1 MTSRRNKKT
10 NGAPPGKRKLVI
22 WSIPFIII
30 GVGFFIWTIL
40 GVIIFIGKNIEAF
53 QYSKNCVVIEGEVA
67 TANRQWIKEAGKHGS
82 SYWGYK
88 GDIVY
93 TNENGEQAIF
103 KIDEYIKKELV
114 VGQRI
119 KLIYQPDAPQDVDRA
134 VYHFLLFRYV
144 PEHLYINPLAIFS
157 FFIFGLAGYG
167 VLWLGMDC
175 LWDDANKPKEPLR
188 DKIYRLEQNIAL
200 SKFGTIFFLLV
211 FGAICISYIGLFNP
225 FKACWTEAVVEGM
238 ELHKVSES
246 SGEYTE
252 YYRYECSV
260 VTQKGETVTGYLI
273 EEAGKWETGDR
284 LEILWYEGINLE
296 KRLNTP
302 ESFRENL
309 ILMLFP
315 LGIALLWGYY
325 EIQYKR
331 ALKEN
336 VKGNFVKSD

>member
-1 MTSRRNKKT
+1 MTSRRKKKG
-10 NGAPPGKRKLVI
+10 NGVPSSKRKLVI

-67 TANRQWIKEAGKHGS
+67 TANRQWIEEAGKHGS

-93 TNENGEQAIF
+93 TSENGEQAIF
-103 KIDEYIKKELV
+103 KIDEYVKKELV

-157 FFIFGLAGYG
+157 LLLFVLAGYG
-167 VLWLGMDC
+167 FLWLGFDC
-175 LWDDANKPKEPLR
+175 LWDDGTEPKESLSE
-188 DKIYRLEQNIAL
+188 KLYRFEQNIAL
-200 SKFGTIFFLLV
+200 SKFGTIFFLLF
-211 FGAICISYIGLFNP
+211 FGAISISGIGVFNP

-238 ELHKVSES
+238 ELHRVSES

-273 EEAGKWETGDR
+273 EEGGKWETGDR
-284 LEILWYEGINLE
+284 LEVLWYEGINLE

-309 ILMLFP
+309 IPLLFP
-315 LGIALLWGYY
+315 LGTALFWGFN
-325 EIQYKR
+325 EIQYR
-331 ALKEN
+331 VALKEI
-336 VKGNFVKSD
+336 